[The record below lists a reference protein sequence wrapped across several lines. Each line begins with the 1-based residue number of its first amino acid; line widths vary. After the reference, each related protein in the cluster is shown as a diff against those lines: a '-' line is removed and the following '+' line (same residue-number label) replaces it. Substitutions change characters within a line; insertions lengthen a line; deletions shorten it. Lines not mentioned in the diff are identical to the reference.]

1 MSAVSRKEFLRKVSA
16 YPKLYMQL
24 IQSGHV
30 KEVKDGR
37 RVKVVDDRTIKNDD
51 GTYNVKPILVT
62 PSSMYVVCPYCG
74 EIHKH
79 NIHGIPEGGCDF
91 PTGDHSGSRL
101 SHCDYS
107 GDSYRI
113 ELVIA

>member
-1 MSAVSRKEFLRKVSA
+1 MSSVSRKDFLRKVSA

-37 RVKVVDDRTIKNDD
+37 RIKVVDDRTIKDD
-51 GTYNVKPILVT
+51 DTYIVKPILIT

-79 NIHGIPEGGCDF
+79 GIRGIPESGCEF
-91 PTGDHSGSRL
+91 PSGDHSGYRN
-101 SHCDYS
+101 SHCDYL
-107 GDSYRI
+107 GTAYRI

>member
-37 RVKVVDDRTIKNDD
+37 RIKVVDDRTTNDD
-51 GTYNVKPILVT
+51 QFYYVKPILVT
-62 PSSMYVVCPYCG
+62 PRHMYVVCPYCG

-79 NIHGIPEGGCDF
+79 GISGSIEAGCDF
-91 PTGDHSGSRL
+91 PVGDHSSYRT

-107 GDSYRI
+107 GDPYRI
-113 ELVIA
+113 ELIIA